1 MKRMRSR
8 QGMDLIGKM
17 IVPIA
22 ERFSA
27 QDAGALAQ
35 RRMPWMLLDD
45 WNMEHVVKSL
55 PARMC
60 SGDFT

>member
-1 MKRMRSR
+1 MKRIRLR

-35 RRMPWMLLDD
+35 RSMLWMILDD
-45 WNMEHVVKSL
+45 
-55 PARMC
+55 
-60 SGDFT
+60 